1 MAGLSF
7 EYSLKRNRSA
17 NVRFAVD
24 VSRGRFTFLVEKL
37 NTMALILVVEDDPEI
52 NSLMALT
59 LRVEDYEVIQA
70 RDGEQ
75 ALEKVQEHAPDL
87 ILLDVMMPR
96 MSGYEVARALQDKPS
111 TANIPIIFVTAK
123 AEMEDRVLGL
133 EMAVDY
139 VCKPFQA
146 QELLARVRA
155 ALRMRKLQEELRVSN
170 EQLTHLALT
179 DPLTRLC
186 NRRHFDAQ
194 LEDELRRAQRFGH
207 PLSVALFDLD
217 HFKSVN
223 DRWGHAQGDAVLQT
237 FGDVLHR
244 SSRRIDTV
252 ARIGGEEFAVILPA
266 TEERGAA
273 SFAEKV
279 RAATETTTVPC
290 RTREGHD
297 NETIQI
303 TVSAGVAVANLE
315 SSEDDVAVL
324 ATSIVRAADCGL
336 YKSKAAGRNCVSVQS
351 LDQQVVGA

>member
-1 MAGLSF
+1 MP
-7 EYSLKRNRSA
+7 SLYPFSRAQALLLGARRARSSTRNDGFILA
-17 NVRFAVD
+17 
-24 VSRGRFTFLVEKL
+24 EKL
-37 NTMALILVVEDDPEI
+37 ITMALILVVEDDPEI

-59 LRVEDYEVIQA
+59 LRVEDYDVIQA

-75 ALEKVQEHAPDL
+75 ALQLVQEHAPDL

-96 MSGYEVARALQDKPS
+96 MSGYQVARALQDKPS
-111 TANIPIIFVTAK
+111 SANIPIIFVTAK
-123 AEMEDRVLGL
+123 ATMEDRVMGL
-133 EMAVDY
+133 ELAVDY

-146 QELLARVRA
+146 AELLARVRA
-155 ALRMRKLQEELRVSN
+155 ALRVRKLQEELRVSN

-207 PLSVALFDLD
+207 PLSVVLFDLD

-223 DRWGHAQGDAVLQT
+223 DRFGHAQGDAVLQA
-237 FGDVLHR
+237 FSDVLR
-244 SSRRIDTV
+244 PSSRRIDTV

-266 TEERGAA
+266 TEESGAV

-279 RAATETTTVPC
+279 RASTEAMLIPC
-290 RTREGHD
+290 RTHEGQVD
-297 NETIQI
+297 AAIRI

-315 SSEDDVAVL
+315 SNEDDIAVL
-324 ATSIVRAADCGL
+324 ATALVRSADCGL
-336 YKSKAAGRNCVSVQS
+336 YRAKAAGRNCVCVQTM
-351 LDQQVVGA
+351 DQAAFAT